1 MIKPVL
7 LIRAEN
13 NETDQTAL
21 TKLGIPSL
29 IDPYLEIR
37 VSEDTTEGEQLLS
50 LLEGSD
56 DPVWLI
62 ATSVNAFRFWSQ
74 IVGADR
80 LRLAIKNHPRV
91 KFAAVGQ
98 ATANVLRDFGADEVL
113 ISREFTGKSLADDL
127 LAENSVGHAIV
138 PGGNLAMKSLPTTLE
153 SSGWKVSTA
162 TVYTT
167 SPVEKEPLSVP
178 MIKNKE
184 VSAILFRS
192 PSAVRALTHYVPKPE
207 VDLVCIGPTT
217 AKALTDQGLMPVAV
231 SPGPSSEVVASA
243 IYSLLFR
250 KTPLED
256 KKAGDHGN
264 Y

>member
-1 MIKPVL
+1 MVKPVL

-13 NETDQTAL
+13 NETDQAAL
-21 TKLGIPSL
+21 THLGIPSL

-37 VSEDTTEGEQLLS
+37 VSSDTTEAAQLIS
-50 LLEGSD
+50 ILEGSE
-56 DPVWLI
+56 DPVWLV
-62 ATSVNAFRFWSQ
+62 ATSVNAFKFWSQ
-74 IVGADR
+74 IVGEDR
-80 LRLAIKNHPRV
+80 LQSAIQKHPRV
-91 KFAAVGQ
+91 KFAAVGE
-98 ATANVLRDFGADEVL
+98 ATANVLRDFGASEVL
-113 ISREFTGKSLADDL
+113 ISRDFTSQSLADDL
-127 LAENSVGHAIV
+127 LAQNSTGHAIV

-153 SSGWKVSTA
+153 SAGWRVSTA

-167 SPVEKEPLSVP
+167 SPVTKEPDSVR

-192 PSAVRALTHYVPKPE
+192 PSAVRAVTHFVPKPE
-207 VDLVCIGPTT
+207 VDLICIGPTT
-217 AKALTDQGLMPVAV
+217 AKALTDEGLIPAAI
-231 SPGPSSEVVASA
+231 SQSPSSEVVAST

-250 KTPLED
+250 KTPLGD

>member
-1 MIKPVL
+1 MIRPVL

-13 NETDQTAL
+13 NESDQAAL
-21 TKLGIPSL
+21 TKFGIPSL

-37 VSEDTTEGEQLLS
+37 VCEDATEAEQLLS
-50 LLEGSD
+50 ILAGSD
-56 DPVWLI
+56 DQVWLV
-62 ATSVNAFRFWSQ
+62 ASSVNAFKFWSQ

-80 LRLAIKNHPRV
+80 LRSAIKKHPQV
-91 KFAAVGQ
+91 KFAAVGE
-98 ATANVLRDFGADEVL
+98 ATANVLRDFGANEVL
-113 ISREFTGKSLADDL
+113 VSRDFTGQSLADGL
-127 LAENSVGHAIV
+127 LAENSAGHAIV

-153 SSGWKVSTA
+153 ASGWRVSTA

-167 SPVEKEPLSVP
+167 SPVAKEPASVR
-178 MIKNKE
+178 MIENKE

-192 PSAVRALTHYVPKPE
+192 PSAVRALTYYVPKPE

-217 AKALTDQGLMPVAV
+217 AKALNDQGLIPAAV

-243 IYSLLFR
+243 IYSLLFQ
-250 KTPLED
+250 KKPLED

-264 Y
+264 N

>member
-13 NETDQTAL
+13 NETDQAAL
-21 TKLGIPSL
+21 TKLGIPTL
-29 IDPYLEIR
+29 IDPYLEIH
-37 VSEDTTEGEQLLS
+37 VSKDATEGEQLLS

-56 DPVWLI
+56 DPVWLV
-62 ATSVNAFRFWSQ
+62 ATSVNAFKFWSQ

-80 LRLAIKNHPRV
+80 LRSAIKKHPQV
-91 KFAAVGQ
+91 KFAAVGEG
-98 ATANVLRDFGADEVL
+98 TANVLRDFGANEVL
-113 ISREFTGKSLADDL
+113 VSSDFTGQSLADDL
-127 LAENSVGHAIV
+127 LAKNSAGHAIV
-138 PGGNLAMKSLPTTLE
+138 PGGNLSMKTLPTTLE
-153 SSGWKVSTA
+153 SSGWQVSTA

-167 SPVEKEPLSVP
+167 SPVSKEPVSVRL
-178 MIKNKE
+178 IRNKE

-192 PSAVRALTHYVPKPE
+192 PSAVRALTHYISKPG

-217 AKALTDQGLMPVAV
+217 AKALTDHGLTPAAV

-250 KTPLED
+250 KSPLEA